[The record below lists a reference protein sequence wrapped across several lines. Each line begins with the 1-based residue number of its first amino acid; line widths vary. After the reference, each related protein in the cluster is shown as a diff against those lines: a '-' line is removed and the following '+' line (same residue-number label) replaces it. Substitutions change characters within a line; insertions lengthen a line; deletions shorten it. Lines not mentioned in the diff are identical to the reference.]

1 MTEFTRFGP
10 EHLGTLAGLALLAW
24 LLVRLVRSGGP
35 DSRSRGRLVR
45 GVLAAI
51 LVGGLGFALVGELPL
66 RGLDWL
72 EILPLHLCD
81 LAVLIAVLAL
91 LTRRRLACEM
101 LYFWGLSGTLI
112 ATITPDVDRGFPDSR
127 CLSFFALH
135 GAVAIAAVVMTF
147 GVGVRPRPGANWRA
161 LAITNAYA
169 LLAAAIDL
177 ATGENYLYLRA
188 KPSQPSML
196 DFMGPWPWYI
206 LAADALALVL
216 FWLLMLPFRG
226 ERAAESPHRRG
237 TTAIA
242 SDPAPAP
249 GRKDARGL

>member
-35 DSRSRGRLVR
+35 DSRARAPVVR

-51 LVGGLGFALVGELPL
+51 LVGGLGFALAGAFPL

-81 LAVLIAVLAL
+81 LAVLIAVWAL
-91 LTRRRLACEM
+91 LTRNRLACEM

-112 ATITPDVDRGFPDSR
+112 ATITPDVDRGFPDTR

-135 GAVAIAAVVMTF
+135 GAVAMSAVVMTF
-147 GVGVRPRPGANWRA
+147 GVGVRPRSGANWRA

-169 LLAAAIDL
+169 LLAAVIDL

-206 LAADALALVL
+206 LAADVVALVL
-216 FWLLMLPFRG
+216 FWVLMLPFR
-226 ERAAESPHRRG
+226 RG
-237 TTAIA
+237 SSAR
-242 SDPAPAP
+242 AP
-249 GRKDARGL
+249 GGAGASS